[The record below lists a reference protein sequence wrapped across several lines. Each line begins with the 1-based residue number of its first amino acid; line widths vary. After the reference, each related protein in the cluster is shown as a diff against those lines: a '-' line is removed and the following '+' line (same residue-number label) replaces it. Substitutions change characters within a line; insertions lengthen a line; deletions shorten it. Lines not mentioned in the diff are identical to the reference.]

1 MHLVRSKIEC
11 NFICLH
17 THCAMHCTSN
27 FPSNWH
33 TCLSRLTWPRRK
45 FWTNLKSKVTD
56 DEMSGHKLQ
65 HSPRIRKSN
74 FRISLASPHLPTL
87 DRGGVQVQQLSNE
100 TWITIFTSDFPPQL
114 CLNIGV
120 IFPYNT
126 KSQSLLGQQGVC
138 LACGGLLIT
147 IQLRE
152 PFPIQLSQLPD
163 ELETKFY
170 FSAAS

>member
-1 MHLVRSKIEC
+1 MRCQDTNYNTPQEFE
-11 NFICLH
+11 NP
-17 THCAMHCTSN
+17 TSESLL
-27 FPSNWH
+27 PPP
-33 TCLSRLTWPRRK
+33 T
-45 FWTNLKSKVTD
+45 
-56 DEMSGHKLQ
+56 
-65 HSPRIRKSN
+65 SPP
-74 FRISLASPHLPTL
+74 PHLPTL
-87 DRGGVQVQQLSNE
+87 DRGGVQVQRLSNE

-126 KSQSLLGQQGVC
+126 KSQSLLGQHGVC

>member
-1 MHLVRSKIEC
+1 MPLTAHMAAAEVLNKSQIKSDRWWDVRTRITTLPKNSKIQLP
-11 NFICLH
+11 NLSCL
-17 THCAMHCTSN
+17 
-27 FPSNWH
+27 P
-33 TCLSRLTWPRRK
+33 P
-45 FWTNLKSKVTD
+45 
-56 DEMSGHKLQ
+56 
-65 HSPRIRKSN
+65 P
-74 FRISLASPHLPTL
+74 PHLPTL

-100 TWITIFTSDFPPQL
+100 TWITIFTSDFTPQL

-170 FSAAS
+170 FSVAS